1 MNIKQKTKL
10 ALVALAV
17 TGCAATVK
25 VDITPSID
33 RTLCRPEVAAE
44 VWWTTR
50 WRADQKDVSLRDAA
64 AEQGIRQFLSK
75 PGCFATTVLH
85 RGTPVSVGS
94 SHSAVRIVL
103 VVRELGPTLRIG
115 SSLALV
121 DGATEVVFDVET
133 VGEPQIPPRITVR
146 WREGGSGVVK
156 GVASLPADMAA
167 ALATAFRAPPL
178 R

>member
-1 MNIKQKTKL
+1 MKIRTKTTL
-10 ALVALAV
+10 ALVAIAV
-17 TGCAATVK
+17 AGCASTVT

-33 RTLCRPEVAAE
+33 RTLCRPDVAAE

-50 WRADQKDVSLRDAA
+50 WRADQKDVPLRNAA
-64 AEQGIRQFLSK
+64 AEQGIQQFLSK

-85 RGTPVSVGS
+85 RGTPPSAGS
-94 SHSAVRIVL
+94 PHGAARIVL

-121 DGATEVVFDVET
+121 DGATEVVFDIET
-133 VGEPQIPPRITVR
+133 AGEQHIPPRITVH
-146 WREGGSGVVK
+146 WREGGPGTVK

-167 ALATAFRAPPL
+167 ALTTAFRAPQP